1 MLDYFGDFLWFVVV
15 LRVAGIGFGGT
26 AFFSKTVFESTLDFF
41 KSLDNTEMSE
51 KFDMQVCVKLVDE

>member
-1 MLDYFGDFLWFVVV
+1 LWFVVV

-41 KSLDNTEMSE
+41 KAWMTDMSE
-51 KFDMQVCVKLVDE
+51 KFEMQVFVKLVDE